1 MNNQIW
7 SRLRRFAYLVWYGV
21 LCRIVN
27 NVWQIIVKVPF
38 IKIVG
43 SAITIVSSYLSVSTC
58 ATIGQF
64 SRPYFSVRPAKFKTL
79 FELKASPNLRY
90 SKYLTTFVFLVLT
103 ASYGFFPAR
112 FMARALRAWAINPRG
127 KNPVRNSHYGP
138 RTQLVMGIFFWLNL
152 IAWNSILTTVK
163 KLYWIYHLHV

>member
-7 SRLRRFAYLVWYGV
+7 SRQRRLAYLVWYGV

-43 SAITIVSSYLSVSTC
+43 SAITIVSSYLSVGTC

-64 SRPYFSVRPAKFKTL
+64 RRPYFSVRPAKFKTL
-79 FELKASPNLRY
+79 FELKSSPARDITNISPPSFSRSL
-90 SKYLTTFVFLVLT
+90 LQVMD
-103 ASYGFFPAR
+103 FFPAR

-138 RTQLVMGIFFWLNL
+138 RTRLVMGIFFWLNL

-163 KLYWIYHLHV
+163 KLYWMYHLHV